1 MALRQR
7 GKNNYWHA
15 YFRRVVA
22 LPDGRLKYSTVTVN
36 LGTADLIE
44 ARALEAEL
52 MRKNREARLHQRYLA
67 RMARMDAEATADPNA
82 PAPEYRPV
90 REHKRKRLKLAEW
103 RTAAEKYRRIS
114 EDTARIFNRFVKG
127 VPVRYFDEV
136 TPEIALRYLQQAYGG
151 DGKGKSFNNNKT
163 ALNSVFRFLLVDA
176 GLSISPFAA
185 IPNRQ
190 HTAQHQRPFTE
201 DEFKRIYRAA
211 PEPWKTAC
219 VIAWYTGMREETVFN
234 LKWSDIEGDVV
245 TKKPG
250 KTARYGRAVEV
261 PFHPEVLKRLA
272 QLPHVNDYVLGWPP
286 AKRNNG
292 AFMTQFGKVLD
303 SLGIV
308 DDARGIVNFN
318 CFRNSFIT
326 TCDREGLPRHA
337 TRGVVG
343 QRSDEI
349 TDLYS
354 HDLTTARR
362 IQSFPTVDLDT
373 LE

>member
-1 MALRQR
+1 M
-7 GKNNYWHA
+7 
-15 YFRRVVA
+15 A
-22 LPDGRLKYSTVTVN
+22 LPDGRLKYSMATVN
-36 LGTADLIE
+36 LGTSDLRE

-67 RMARMDAEATADPNA
+67 HAARLERETAASPDE
-82 PAPEYRPV
+82 PAPEYAPV
-90 REHKRKRLKLAEW
+90 RDHKRKRLKLANW

-151 DGKGKSFNNNKT
+151 DGQGKSFNNNKT

-176 GLSISPFAA
+176 GMSISPVAA

-201 DEFKRIYRAA
+201 DEFRRIYRAA
-211 PEPWKTAC
+211 TEPWKTAC

-261 PFHPEVLKRLA
+261 PFHPEILKRLA

-343 QRSDEI
+343 QRSDDT

-362 IQSFPTVDLDT
+362 IQNFPTVDLD
-373 LE
+373 

>member
-7 GKNNYWHA
+7 GKHNFWHV
-15 YFRRVVA
+15 YYRTVVA
-22 LPDGRLKYSTVTVN
+22 RPDGSLKYATKTVN

-44 ARALEAEL
+44 ARALEAEYL
-52 MRKNREARLHQRYLA
+52 AKNRAARLHQR
-67 RMARMDAEATADPNA
+67 ATAAMIRLEVAAGTRPAEDL
-82 PAPEYRPV
+82 PAPIT
-90 REHKRKRLKLAEW
+90 REKRRKRLKLADWYEAI
-103 RTAAEKYRRIS
+103 TKYRVIS
-114 EDTARIFNRFVKG
+114 DDIRKIFVRFVDR
-127 VPVRYFDEV
+127 VQLRYFDEV
-136 TPEIALRYLQQAYGG
+136 TPEIALAYLQKYYGS
-151 DGKGKSFNNNKT
+151 DGMGKSFNNNKT
-163 ALNSVFRFLLVDA
+163 ALNCVFRFLLVDA
-176 GLSISPFAA
+176 GMSSSPFAA

-234 LKWSDIEGDVV
+234 MKWSEIEGDVV

-261 PFHPEVLKRLA
+261 PFHPEILKRLA
-272 QLPHVNDYVLGWPP
+272 KLPHVNDYVLGWPP
-286 AKRNNG
+286 NKRNNG
-292 AFMTQFGKVLD
+292 HFTTQFGKVLD
-303 SLGIV
+303 QLGIV

-337 TRGVVG
+337 TRGIVG
-343 QRSDEI
+343 QRSDDT

-362 IQSFPTVDLDT
+362 VQNFPTVELD
-373 LE
+373 

>member
-1 MALRQR
+1 MSRAWIA
-7 GKNNYWHA
+7 K
-15 YFRRVVA
+15 RR
-22 LPDGRLKYSTVTVN
+22 PPPED
-36 LGTADLIE
+36 
-44 ARALEAEL
+44 
-52 MRKNREARLHQRYLA
+52 
-67 RMARMDAEATADPNA
+67 

-90 REHKRKRLKLAEW
+90 REHKRTRLKLADW
-103 RTAAEKYRRIS
+103 RAAAEKYRPVT
-114 EDTARIFNRFVKG
+114 EDTARIFARFVKG

-136 TPEIALRYLQQAYGG
+136 TPEIALQYLQTRYG
-151 DGKGKSFNNNKT
+151 DEGKGKSFNNNKT

-176 GLSISPFAA
+176 GMAMSPFAA

-190 HTAQHQRPFTE
+190 HVSKHQRPFTE
-201 DEFKRIYRAA
+201 EEFKRIYRAA

-234 LKWSDIEGDVV
+234 LRWSDIEGDVL

-250 KTARYGRAVEV
+250 KTARYGRAVQA
-261 PFHPEVLKRLA
+261 PLHPEILKRLA
-272 QLPHVNDYVLGWPP
+272 ELPRANEYVLGWPP
-286 AKRNNG
+286 GKRNNG
-292 AFMTQFGKVLD
+292 DFMTQFGKVLD

-337 TRGVVG
+337 TRGIVG